1 VGSGSSKSHES
12 FAVAPA
18 GAAELLIP
26 TPTVGPAD
34 PPAATT
40 LTPPAAAEQLTA
52 TTGTTPPEAADSAA
66 ETATASGIE
75 PGPAPGSVEPAGA
88 VAGEPS
94 ADDASTTPG
103 PSPAGDAATSADP
116 ATSNG
121 HDPDGVLT
129 PIPEQLEAGTAVGT
143 PVLVGG
149 GDLVDDTA
157 RLIRYHGT
165 KSAGDREVLLCHV
178 DPDAEG
184 KLLAS
189 LATTAPTMTVQI
201 EKEIHGRL
209 PADTEAK
216 FAEHLND
223 IGKSVNIHL
232 KADKPIPANTVLGVT
247 TLTEQLNAI
256 ANDPS
261 AAAGDKQMAEHYLA
275 YLTQAQARIDT
286 AIGQRPPYAS
296 PGGKMGHAEPY
307 VTTGTVT
314 VTETVPDP
322 SQVPLGQLGTTT
334 RGATR
339 IKASLDESSGEAS
352 WNGTARRK
360 AAGSEY
366 VVDLGDGYQAVYRP
380 HLAIENSAVVHSQRG
395 SLEIL
400 APPGEGHAGG
410 LVDKLG
416 ALNLG
421 NRPLSPAEGEWTYLR
436 RQVLAQNLGG
446 HTEVAS
452 ALAEAPGLD
461 TAMRHVLMSQRA
473 HEAIGLDEAALH
485 QFAARISSDA
495 SHAALPAKVRLLRT
509 AVAHAAGHAD
519 GAALASAPGY
529 RPTPQVSGGW
539 LTWSRFDVVDSS
551 AVAAALSGKN
561 IHHRVASADSLV
573 SMFRTGVLA
582 STERRAEMG
591 IPRGIGSSEGS
602 DMDTGG
608 AQSVFCRMG
617 NPIHGSASLIWN
629 NPTTLLRR
637 ADWYAYNGDHYG
649 AINPAASQYSSHALT
664 RDPFSVAKFNG
675 GANEV
680 MFRNGIDL
688 LGPEGPD
695 RVRCVSSTHRQ
706 QILNILT
713 DKGITHLKGVP
724 ITEVITV

>member
-1 VGSGSSKSHES
+1 MGSGSSKSHES

-18 GAAELLIP
+18 GAAELLAP
-26 TPTVGPAD
+26 T
-34 PPAATT
+34 ATT
-40 LTPPAAAEQLTA
+40 EPGDPPAAAELEPA
-52 TTGTTPPEAADSAA
+52 AGAVLPEATQPSGAA
-66 ETATASGIE
+66 
-75 PGPAPGSVEPAGA
+75 AGA
-88 VAGEPS
+88 VAPDAAGGSVGETAPS
-94 ADDASTTPG
+94 AGARADNAEPTDDI
-103 PSPAGDAATSADP
+103 AGDTALDDAATSAAAVAAP
-116 ATSNG
+116 AGEEAS
-121 HDPDGVLT
+121 DLADALT
-129 PIPEQLEAGTAVGT
+129 PIPEQLVAGDAVGT

-165 KSAGDREVLLCHV
+165 KTAGDHEVLLCHV
-178 DPDAEG
+178 DPEAEG

-189 LATTAPTMTVQI
+189 LATTAPTMTVQV
-201 EKEIHGRL
+201 EQEIHGRL
-209 PADTEAK
+209 PADTDAK

-232 KADKPIPANTVLGVT
+232 KADKPIPDNTILGVT
-247 TLTEQLNAI
+247 TLTEKLNTI
-256 ANDPS
+256 SNDP
-261 AAAGDKQMAEHYLA
+261 AATANDKQMAEHYLA
-275 YLTQAQARIDT
+275 YLAQAQARIDT
-286 AIGQRPPYAS
+286 PIDQRPPYAS
-296 PGGKMGHAEPY
+296 PGGKIGHAEPY
-307 VTTGTVT
+307 VTTATVT

-334 RGATR
+334 RAATR
-339 IKASLDESSGEAS
+339 IKATLDESSGEAS

-360 AAGSEY
+360 ATGSEY
-366 VVDLGDGYQAVYRP
+366 LVDLGDGYQAVYRP

-400 APPGEGHAGG
+400 APPGEGYAGG
-410 LVDKLG
+410 MVDKLG

-421 NRPLSPAEGEWTYLR
+421 NRPLSAAEGEWTYLR
-436 RQVLAQNLGG
+436 RQVVAQNLGG

-461 TAMRHVLMSQRA
+461 AAMRHVLMSQRA
-473 HEAIGLDEAALH
+473 HEAIGLDEPALH
-485 QFAARISSDA
+485 QFAARIASDA

-509 AVAHAAGHAD
+509 AVAHAAGYAD
-519 GAALASAPGY
+519 GTALASTSGY
-529 RPTPQVSGGW
+529 RPTPQVSRGW
-539 LTWSRFDVVDSS
+539 LTWSRFDVVDSP
-551 AVAAALSGKN
+551 AVTAAFSGKH
-561 IHHRVASADSLV
+561 IHHRLASADSLV

-591 IPRGIGSSEGS
+591 IPRGIGTSEGA

-608 AQSVFCRMG
+608 AQSVFCRLG
-617 NPIHGSASLIWN
+617 SPIQGSASLVWN
-629 NPTTLLRR
+629 SPTTLLRR

-649 AINPAASQYSSHALT
+649 AINPAASKYSSHALT
-664 RDPFSVAKFNG
+664 RDPLTVSNFGG
-675 GANEV
+675 GANEI

-695 RVRCVSSTHRQ
+695 RVRCGSSTHRQ
-706 QILNILT
+706 QILKILT